1 MNVGKT
7 ADQDSSLQ
15 IRLNELMEKV
25 TSPLHKRLIQA
36 YKGSD
41 PRKSMEDELGKI
53 LIEVLHR
60 ED

>member
-7 ADQDSSLQ
+7 TDQDFSLQ
-15 IRLNELMEKV
+15 IRLNELMVKV
-25 TSPLHKRLIQA
+25 TSPIHKRLIQA
-36 YKGSD
+36 YMGSE
-41 PRKSMEDELGKI
+41 PQKSMEDELGKI